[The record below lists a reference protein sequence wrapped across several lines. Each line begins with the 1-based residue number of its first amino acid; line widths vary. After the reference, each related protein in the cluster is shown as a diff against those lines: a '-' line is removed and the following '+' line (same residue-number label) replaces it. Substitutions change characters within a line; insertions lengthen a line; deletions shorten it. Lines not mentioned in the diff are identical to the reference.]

1 MLLKEMLLSLTVD
14 QIKLVASNWGIRGCS
29 RLKKKGLVDKLSN
42 FMLDD
47 NNLREML
54 LRLKPDELKAVLNS
68 EEVCAKYEE
77 FLSSPIRFAV
87 SVGLIFM
94 INGQCVVPDDILDK
108 HSMLET
114 QEFKK
119 ENERF
124 NRISDY
130 IAAFVEFYG
139 IIPAEKAVEI
149 YQMHTGDEL
158 TVQEILDIADDCY
171 RPPLFAQTYKECLAH
186 ESLFDYYS
194 DGRNFDE
201 LYQKQ
206 KDKPF
211 YIPQRDE
218 LFEYG
223 NAYYPKLVPAG
234 VALAEYFVR
243 HFRINAETAVEIAS
257 EIQLVINID
266 YELMLIL
273 QLMSRMG
280 VEIRTLK
287 EMKEFATYLKSLAR
301 TVRLWALRGHNA
313 EELDVKVPLE
323 LELENYTFSDN
334 AKVGRND
341 PCPCGSGK
349 KYKKCCNNK

>member
-94 INGQCVVPDDILDK
+94 INGQYVVPDDILDK

-119 ENERF
+119 ENEQF
-124 NRISDY
+124 KYLGLY
-130 IAAFVEFYG
+130 IYFVEFMGLFLLKKQLRYTKCTLAMSL
-139 IIPAEKAVEI
+139 PA
-149 YQMHTGDEL
+149 GD
-158 TVQEILDIADDCY
+158 INIADDCY
-171 RPPLFAQTYKECLAH
+171 IPPLFAQTYKECLAH
-186 ESLFDYYS
+186 ESLLITIVMTEILMNCQNK
-194 DGRNFDE
+194 G
-201 LYQKQ
+201 QA
-206 KDKPF
+206 F
-211 YIPQRDE
+211 YIPKDE

-223 NAYYPKLVPAG
+223 MHIVQTFQQAW
-234 VALAEYFVR
+234 
-243 HFRINAETAVEIAS
+243 HW
-257 EIQLVINID
+257 QNI
-266 YELMLIL
+266 L
-273 QLMSRMG
+273 
-280 VEIRTLK
+280 
-287 EMKEFATYLKSLAR
+287 
-301 TVRLWALRGHNA
+301 
-313 EELDVKVPLE
+313 
-323 LELENYTFSDN
+323 
-334 AKVGRND
+334 
-341 PCPCGSGK
+341 CGTSG
-349 KYKKCCNNK
+349 